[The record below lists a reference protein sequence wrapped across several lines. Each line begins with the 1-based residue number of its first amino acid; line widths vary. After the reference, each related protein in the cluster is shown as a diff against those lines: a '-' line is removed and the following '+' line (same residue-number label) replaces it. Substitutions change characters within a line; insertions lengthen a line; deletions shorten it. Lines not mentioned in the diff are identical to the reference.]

1 LLIYP
6 VREDFAP
13 NRGILNKMR
22 YQADALKSLGHDI
35 TTVMGS
41 EQGVVLDYARTVRYP
56 LSGGRSLRVL
66 NHYAVF
72 WAVVASQCDARD
84 YDLIYLRHPGTNPAL
99 LGFLAWMRKRNPRL
113 RIVLEI
119 ASYPMSGEAG
129 SPEQRL
135 IFATDAAL
143 SPFLRKLVDH
153 VVTFGDQTEI
163 YGIPCI
169 RSSNG
174 VDIDALPIRQP
185 FGFDPREPQLLGVAS
200 LAKWHG
206 YDRVLR
212 GLRRALDRDPEVVP
226 HIHFAGDGP
235 ATLDLMQLTQ
245 SLQLDPHVTFH
256 GVTTGKALDE
266 LFDRSDIAIASLGMH
281 RIGLE
286 SASSLKTREY
296 CARGIPFLFAGRDI
310 SFGDDFPFA
319 LRVPTGDDPIDFG
332 RVLSEH
338 ANVLA
343 RVANPAA
350 EMRAYA
356 AAHLSWKTRLNE
368 IMRVALG

>member
-1 LLIYP
+1 
-6 VREDFAP
+6 
-13 NRGILNKMR
+13 
-22 YQADALKSLGHDI
+22 
-35 TTVMGS
+35 
-41 EQGVVLDYARTVRYP
+41 
-56 LSGGRSLRVL
+56 
-66 NHYAVF
+66 
-72 WAVVASQCDARD
+72 
-84 YDLIYLRHPGTNPAL
+84 
-99 LGFLAWMRKRNPRL
+99 
-113 RIVLEI
+113 
-119 ASYPMSGEAG
+119 
-129 SPEQRL
+129 
-135 IFATDAAL
+135 
-143 SPFLRKLVDH
+143 
-153 VVTFGDQTEI
+153 
-163 YGIPCI
+163 
-169 RSSNG
+169 
-174 VDIDALPIRQP
+174 
-185 FGFDPREPQLLGVAS
+185 
-200 LAKWHG
+200 
-206 YDRVLR
+206 
-212 GLRRALDRDPEVVP
+212 
-226 HIHFAGDGP
+226 
-235 ATLDLMQLTQ
+235 MQLTQ